1 MLVTLLAEHME
12 SMYIDMQPY
21 IESIICHCE
30 PSVHNIL
37 HPTHMQYTFISCQ
50 KMSHDRTKLKVPW
63 QNQAQ
68 GPESHYLDQVQV

>member
-21 IESIICHCE
+21 MESIICCCE

-37 HPTHMQYTFISCQ
+37 HPTHMQYTFISYQ
-50 KMSHDRTKLKVPW
+50 KMSHDSIRAKLKV
-63 QNQAQ
+63 QN
-68 GPESHYLDQVQV
+68 LII